1 MFPKIFPKCFPKLSQ
16 NFVFF
21 QKYWEIFPE
30 TLRWDSDIYK
40 ENGYATEFL
49 KQKMGTRTHFRTH
62 FGVDMP
68 FLRTQNEV
76 SLTLGIRG
84 I

>member
-1 MFPKIFPKCFPKLSQ
+1 MFPKTFPKLC
-16 NFVFF
+16 FF
-21 QKYWEIFPE
+21 QKYWEIFAE
-30 TLRWDSDIYK
+30 TLRWDSDICK
-40 ENGYATEFL
+40 ENGYAIEFL

-84 I
+84 L